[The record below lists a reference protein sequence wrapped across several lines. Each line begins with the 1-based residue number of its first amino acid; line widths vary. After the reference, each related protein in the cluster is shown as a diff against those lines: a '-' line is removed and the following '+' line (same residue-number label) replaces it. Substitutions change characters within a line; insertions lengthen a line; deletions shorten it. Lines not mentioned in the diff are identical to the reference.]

1 MKNAYI
7 RDRIKNLEESLRWQE
22 EECEKSRL
30 ALVERASKCTAEQ
43 IAHGWLESEINQIGT
58 AVEEVKSLR
67 DQIRLLE
74 HLLTHAE

>member
-1 MKNAYI
+1 MKDDYI
-7 RDRIKNLEESLRWQE
+7 RSRIRNLEGRLAGHE

-30 ALVERASKCTAEQ
+30 ALVERVSKCTAEQ

-58 AVEEVKSLR
+58 VVEEVKSLR